1 MKTLLLA
8 LTTIFGL
15 SGNAGVQEENAPV
28 ETYTEPVVIEQP
40 CDCEQ
45 EYQKIINDL
54 KKELADKDATIDVL
68 NIQINNL
75 NDEVTDLQ
83 EQLSE
88 KETVVVSEPTI
99 TSNAPVQN
107 DTVQEEDVQ
116 VEATDEDCKYITHYN
131 EKYDRFYHNY
141 KDCTFIEDKESEA
154 VDYEDCSDRRP
165 CKCVYSGRFWE

>member
-45 EYQKIINDL
+45 EYQKIIDDL
-54 KKELADKDATIDVL
+54 KQELSNKNATIDVL
-68 NIQINNL
+68 NIQISNL
-75 NDEVTDLQ
+75 NDEVTDLK

-88 KETVVVSEPTI
+88 KEEVVYESTI
-99 TSNAPVQN
+99 VSNAPAQN
-107 DTVQEEDVQ
+107 EIEEIAPVETV
-116 VEATDEDCKYITHYN
+116 DEDCKYITHHS

-154 VDYEDCSDRRP
+154 VDYEDCQDRRP